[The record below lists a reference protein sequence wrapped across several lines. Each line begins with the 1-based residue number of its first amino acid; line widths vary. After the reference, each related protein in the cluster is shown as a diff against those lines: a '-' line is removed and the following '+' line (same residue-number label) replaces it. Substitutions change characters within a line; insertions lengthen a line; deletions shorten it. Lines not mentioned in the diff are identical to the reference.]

1 MSMINLVIWM
11 VYGLLVGLISKAI
24 YRYKDSPTGFVSTL
38 LIGVCGSFVGG
49 FVNFILGNGSPLQ
62 PSGICLGVV
71 GGVITCFLYRKL
83 TADKIKREM
92 LSK

>member
-1 MSMINLVIWM
+1 MINLVVWM
-11 VYGLLVGLISKAI
+11 VYGLVVGLVSKAI
-24 YRYKDSPTGFVSTL
+24 YRYNDSPTGFASTL
-38 LIGVCGSFVGG
+38 IIGVCGSFVGG
-49 FVNFILGNGSPLQ
+49 FVNFLLGRGGPLQ